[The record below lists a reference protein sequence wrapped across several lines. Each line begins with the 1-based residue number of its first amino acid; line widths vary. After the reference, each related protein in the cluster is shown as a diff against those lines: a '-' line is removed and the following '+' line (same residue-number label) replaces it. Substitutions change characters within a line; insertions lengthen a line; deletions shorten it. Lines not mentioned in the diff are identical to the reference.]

1 MRVTSALLLALPA
14 LALAEDQIP
23 LQDKVKSWFGKL
35 TDAVSSAVP
44 AAVPSAPV
52 EATAAKVA
60 EHVQHHLTLENWKD
74 VLTKDSTASAP
85 TTQDWVVYI
94 NGGNLTCFGH
104 CGNATKAWNVC
115 IRPETPLSS
124 NRKLTGHQETV
135 ALLSAKPKAP
145 KFATIDC
152 DEEPILCNSWSVG
165 PPSIY
170 YFNIPK
176 PLADQSA
183 PAPTVRY
190 IPLRRNATTV
200 ETLKALIV
208 DKEYE
213 KTAPYEGPWHPFN
226 GVLAQYN
233 LAVPVGY
240 VLWGF
245 NKMPSWLPMILISF
259 LSRSFM

>member
-1 MRVTSALLLALPA
+1 MRTNLA
-14 LALAEDQIP
+14 
-23 LQDKVKSWFGKL
+23 
-35 TDAVSSAVP
+35 
-44 AAVPSAPV
+44 
-52 EATAAKVA
+52 
-60 EHVQHHLTLENWKD
+60 
-74 VLTKDSTASAP
+74 
-85 TTQDWVVYI
+85 
-94 NGGNLTCFGH
+94 
-104 CGNATKAWNVC
+104 
-115 IRPETPLSS
+115 
-124 NRKLTGHQETV
+124 QETV
-135 ALLSAKPKAP
+135 ALLSAKPNTP

-152 DEEPILCNSWSVG
+152 DEQPVLCNSWSVG
-165 PPSIY
+165 PPSLY

-190 IPLRRNATTV
+190 IPLRRNATTT
-200 ETLKALIV
+200 ETLKTLIV

-213 KTAPYEGPWHPFN
+213 KTEPYEGPWHPFT
-226 GVLAQYN
+226 GDLAKYG